1 VGATSREYDE
11 VVAQVASLVSD
22 TPDFVAAMASV
33 AALLK
38 DRFGHF
44 FWVGFYRPAADGS
57 LVVGPYQGPLACVRL
72 PQGKGVCHACYT
84 RRETIVVPDV
94 HAVEDHIACDPR
106 SRSEIVVPVL
116 DSLQVRCV
124 LDVDS
129 EELDAFDEHD
139 RAGLERI
146 ATILASVPDR

>member
-1 VGATSREYDE
+1 VGVTAADYEE
-11 VVAQVASLVSD
+11 VVAQVEGLVAD
-22 TPDFVAAMASV
+22 APDFVAAMACV

-44 FWVGFYRPAADGS
+44 FWVGFYRPAGDGS
-57 LVVGPYQGPLACVRL
+57 LIVGPYQGPLACVRL
-72 PQGKGVCHACYT
+72 PEGKGVCQACYT

-94 HAVEDHIACDPR
+94 HAVEDHIACDAR

-129 EELDAFDEHD
+129 TEPDAFNEHD

-146 ATILASVPDR
+146 ATILATVPER